1 MLFLLRE
8 FVQNRFF
15 TFFNDDPMAR
25 LLLTLLLPTL
35 LMLPLVRNESRRRR
49 GNSDIQLFNRAQGG

>member
-25 LLLTLLLPTL
+25 LLLTLLLRTL
-35 LMLPLVRNESRRRR
+35 LILLIDAPPGPGPVPAEAA
-49 GNSDIQLFNRAQGG
+49 G